1 MNQEIEKYLDSEI
14 WFNYSNFYNEVAE
27 KKYRVLVEL
36 GTWKG
41 HSIMYLAKKLKQQN
55 YDFDLYGVD
64 LFDDSPIHENKGN
77 EYLKPQMKYLW
88 DVYNENLVRSNVRE
102 VVKDIKK
109 NSWEAANE
117 FENESV
123 DFIFIDADHKYES
136 VVKDIQAWLPKL
148 KVGGVMSGHDYTQPT
163 AGVKKAVEELL
174 PDFKLGTDE
183 IWIYT
188 KK

>member
-88 DVYNENLVRSNVRE
+88 DVYNENLIRSNVRE

>member
-41 HSIMYLAKKLKQQN
+41 YSIMYLAKKLKQQN

-64 LFDDSPIHENKGN
+64 LFDDSKIHELEGN
-77 EYLKPQMKYLW
+77 DYLKPQIKYLW

-117 FENESV
+117 FEDESV

-148 KVGGVMSGHDYTQPT
+148 KVGGVMSGHDFTQPT

-183 IWIYT
+183 IWIYI
-188 KK
+188 K